1 MAYKSNV
8 AMVTASLLFGFL
20 HCVARD
26 RKLYVGFQA
35 PWGCVLPFFFARICI
50 VKSSQALCGQP
61 FGPMTVEIKQ
71 DIRLSFDDGKFI
83 SLPESLIVT
92 HNGDQFVKVK
102 ATSASIIS
110 VITGKVAPKNGS
122 FATSKNLQELLRLR
136 NEAAAKH
143 GSSSQQVEGE
153 DLYKDVVTQP
163 PAKKLKIFVPS
174 DPNDSYTVDIKV
186 KDRQVV
192 CLMTGQRPGKTDLT
206 VKVDAE
212 MLAVVF
218 QFLREDIDVAME
230 GSKRSHAKKTT

>member
-1 MAYKSNV
+1 MAADCKHCCFQSHVAATRKPFLAYKSNV

-26 RKLYVGFQA
+26 RKPICWLSRPLGAAF
-35 PWGCVLPFFFARICI
+35 LPFFFARICI

-174 DPNDSYTVDIKV
+174 DPNDLLY
-186 KDRQVV
+186 
-192 CLMTGQRPGKTDLT
+192 GG
-206 VKVDAE
+206 
-212 MLAVVF
+212 
-218 QFLREDIDVAME
+218 
-230 GSKRSHAKKTT
+230 H